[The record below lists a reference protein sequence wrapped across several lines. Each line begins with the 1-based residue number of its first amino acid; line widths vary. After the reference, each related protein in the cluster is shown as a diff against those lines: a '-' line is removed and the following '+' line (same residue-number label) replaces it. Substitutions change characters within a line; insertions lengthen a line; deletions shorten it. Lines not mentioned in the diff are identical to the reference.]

1 MDLQGPDLDQMK
13 LYVYRRPLHPELF
26 SIFLEKRIDTGQYQA
41 ELMVIGTGHVIGF
54 HCGNSSVTE
63 LLTGRKDLLPEKGL
77 LEDFSLERNQDYQ
90 VCYDNQIYYMVN
102 VQEEEMSE
110 AVFASVHAEMTKFAQ
125 KRGLFIT
132 FDQWAQEGKP
142 APFSFIDYER
152 RPSELDV
159 FTYHAFPEHHV
170 LLRTQSVFS
179 LEPIS
184 GGSGVRRGG
193 PFDAKK
199 E

>member
-1 MDLQGPDLDQMK
+1 MDLQEPDLDQMK

-41 ELMVIGTGHVIGF
+41 ELMILGTGHVIGF

-63 LLTGRKDLLPEKGL
+63 LLTSRKEILPEKGL
-77 LEDFSLERNQDYQ
+77 LEDFSLERNQAYQ

-102 VQEEEMSE
+102 VQGEEMSE
-110 AVFASVHAEMTKFAQ
+110 AVFASVHEEMTKFAR

-132 FDQWAQEGKP
+132 FDQWAQERKP

-159 FTYHAFPEHHV
+159 FTYHAFPDRQV
-170 LLRTQSVFS
+170 LLRTQSIFS

-184 GGSGVRRGG
+184 ANPERREG
-193 PFDAKK
+193 PFGSKK